1 MSLNVLI
8 VDDSKTIRL
17 MIKKALTMVVPDLG
31 EVLEAGD
38 GFAALA
44 AIASFTDH
52 SVDLILADINM
63 PRMNGVELV
72 KRLKAHSE
80 TSEVPIVMITSEGSR
95 DRLEELTECGVA
107 AYIRKPFRAEKLRE
121 VLQEIV
127 EVGDDSN
134 VEETSGIDF

>member
-72 KRLKAHSE
+72 KKLKANAE
-80 TSEVPIVMITSEGSR
+80 MSEVPIVMITSEGSQ

-107 AYIRKPFRAEKLRE
+107 GYIRKPFRAEKLRE